1 MPMLQN
7 EIAGDPARRQKP
19 GMPIASSVRRS
30 TRFLCA
36 GFLFGLIFAL
46 APHPARA
53 GGGAGFATEWTQLLN
68 NVELGQIA
76 AIESAILSTE
86 AESLVAQL
94 DQLRTQLAAFEI
106 MQRNIKSLPEQH
118 LRQAMGAVRNLRE
131 IAGAARSISRSG
143 ASLDNFLRSDLIT
156 DPLFERRGL
165 DRARSRE
172 SYTAWNDRWNASME
186 NGLRGAGFTLADV
199 EDEARLIDRISTL
212 FGSEAGQMQVL
223 QGANQ
228 IAASMA
234 RQMND
239 LRALTATQ
247 AETVTVAWGRVL
259 ADMDRREAEQRLY
272 ETQLKE
278 SLEQLDAQEQG
289 RTLNEI
295 FGIER

>member
-1 MPMLQN
+1 M
-7 EIAGDPARRQKP
+7 
-19 GMPIASSVRRS
+19 
-30 TRFLCA
+30 
-36 GFLFGLIFAL
+36 
-46 APHPARA
+46 
-53 GGGAGFATEWTQLLN
+53 
-68 NVELGQIA
+68 
-76 AIESAILSTE
+76 
-86 AESLVAQL
+86 AQL

-143 ASLDNFLRSDLIT
+143 ASLDDFLRSDLII

-172 SYTAWNDRWNASME
+172 SYTAWNNRWNASME

-199 EDEARLIDRISTL
+199 EDEARLIDRISTR

-247 AETVTVAWGRVL
+247 AETVTVAWSRVL

-272 ETQLKE
+272 ETQVKE